1 MTTFEAVVLGI
12 IQGITEFLPVS
23 SSGHLVLAREVFG
36 FSDVGGLGVDAVLQL
51 ASGLAVLIYFRKDLF
66 SMATSVCSAF
76 TKKCSPFTIEGGV
89 LGSAIAFATI
99 PVVLAGMYV
108 EPLMEEAFRSV
119 GIVAGALAAGSILM
133 IWAERS
139 WKKRISRDFGFAPL
153 SVSRGFFIGLFQ
165 VLALIPGFSRSGA
178 TISGALLFGLSRE
191 QAGRY
196 SFLLAIPLICGAGI
210 KKLLDG
216 GVVISGPLIIGTIV
230 SFVVSM
236 WAIAFLLNY
245 IKHNSLLPFV
255 GYRLGLAALL
265 LFFL

>member
-1 MTTFEAVVLGI
+1 MTIFEAVVLGI

-66 SMATSVCSAF
+66 TMATSVCSAF
-76 TKKCSPFTIEGGV
+76 SKKCSPFTIEGGV

-99 PVVLAGMYV
+99 PVVLAGIYV

-119 GIVAGALAAGSILM
+119 GVVAGALAAGSILM
-133 IWAERS
+133 VWAERS
-139 WKKRISRDFGFAPL
+139 WKKRITKDLGFTPL
-153 SVSRGFFIGLFQ
+153 TVSRGFFIGLFQ

-178 TISGALLFGLSRE
+178 TISGGLLFGLSRE

-196 SFLLAIPLICGAGI
+196 SFLLAIPLICGAGL
-210 KKLLDG
+210 KKLIDG
-216 GVVISGPLIIGTIV
+216 GVVVTGPLIIGTIV
-230 SFVVSM
+230 SFIVSM
-236 WAIAFLLNY
+236 WAIAFLLNF
-245 IKHNSLLPFV
+245 IRRNSLLPFV
-255 GYRLGLAALL
+255 GYRIGLAIVL